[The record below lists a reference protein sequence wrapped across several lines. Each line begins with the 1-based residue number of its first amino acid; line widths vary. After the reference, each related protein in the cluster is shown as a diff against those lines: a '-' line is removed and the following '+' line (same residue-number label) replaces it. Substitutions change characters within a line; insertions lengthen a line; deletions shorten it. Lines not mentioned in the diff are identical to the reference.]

1 MIMRNINI
9 SSCTAARKTSVI
21 FLNKKI
27 PAQFVFQK
35 KRAKRRI
42 LNIHTIGRSIGLKSS
57 QIFAIYLQDFP
68 ILKRDRNPRRFYHL
82 IEKIGLSLFI
92 PPSLP
97 PHQWKKN
104 ATKNRIRA
112 MKIPYSKFKQLPV
125 HVCAVWNRYAYKWG
139 IFIFLLCFDPLFCR
153 ICIRGVQEY
162 KGGSKFY
169 VLFLRNRF
177 TTVIQNIHSILRAA
191 KILEFYFL
199 LLCSFL
205 CLLPLKIDET
215 RQFLLSRYHIVK
227 V

>member
-97 PHQWKKN
+97 PTPMEKERDEKSNSSNENSVFEIQI
-104 ATKNRIRA
+104 ASSSR
-112 MKIPYSKFKQLPV
+112 
-125 HVCAVWNRYAYKWG
+125 
-139 IFIFLLCFDPLFCR
+139 LCR
-153 ICIRGVQEY
+153 
-162 KGGSKFY
+162 
-169 VLFLRNRF
+169 
-177 TTVIQNIHSILRAA
+177 
-191 KILEFYFL
+191 LEQV
-199 LLCSFL
+199 
-205 CLLPLKIDET
+205 
-215 RQFLLSRYHIVK
+215 RV
-227 V
+227 